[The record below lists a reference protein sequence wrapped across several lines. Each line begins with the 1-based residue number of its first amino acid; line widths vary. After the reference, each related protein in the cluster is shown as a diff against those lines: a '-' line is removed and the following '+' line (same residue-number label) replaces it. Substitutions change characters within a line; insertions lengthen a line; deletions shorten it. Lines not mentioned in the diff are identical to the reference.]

1 MCGDLASY
9 SLQHIFQRSVQRQ
22 RNILPSADTFR
33 SRAGLQNAGGKSCS
47 SLVSPE
53 SSVGGASEYAWHRTP
68 AAMPVVHE
76 VPSRP
81 TFAPTQQQEEPSSH
95 EQLQSRPQWPDLNS
109 SQPGPIEIN
118 TSLLYT
124 PQSGNSSTDVSHSG
138 RNISCCKVSCTFHEA
153 CMFADMHLPV
163 IVMYALLNCCVCCLP
178 HSVDHVTHSSS
189 VKDK

>member
-1 MCGDLASY
+1 MQPAEY
-9 SLQHIFQRSVQRQ
+9 VPEVVQRQ
-22 RNILPSADTFR
+22 RNLLPLADTFR
-33 SRAGLQNAGGKSCS
+33 SHAGLQNAGGKSCS

-53 SSVGGASEYAWHRTP
+53 SSIGGASEYAWHRTP

-81 TFAPTQQQEEPSSH
+81 MFAPTEQQQEPAAHEQQQEPAAH

-109 SQPGPIEIN
+109 SQPGPIEID

-138 RNISCCKVSCTFHEA
+138 KTAYSCKVSCTIHDA
-153 CMFADMHLPV
+153 SVLANMHYSV
-163 IVMYALLNCCVCCLP
+163 TVMYALL
-178 HSVDHVTHSSS
+178 SSS
-189 VKDK
+189 IVVCPVSSPLLTM